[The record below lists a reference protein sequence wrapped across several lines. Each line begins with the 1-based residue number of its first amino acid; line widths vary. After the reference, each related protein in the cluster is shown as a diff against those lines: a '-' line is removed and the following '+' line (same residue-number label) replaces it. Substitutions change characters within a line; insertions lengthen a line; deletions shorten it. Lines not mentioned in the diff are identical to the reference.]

1 MKKVALNET
10 PNGVLTSFTLAQDTV
25 ETNLVLGV
33 YEGFLLRKVAAS
45 PGQGEYTKSGSAISM
60 GFAPATGSSFYFF
73 IQTDPTK
80 GLGLYE
86 VGGSKNG
93 SNTAFTL
100 PVAVPA
106 GSDVILL
113 HTNHVAEQVASSPGL
128 GQFTRSGTA
137 ITWNSTFPPQDGDR
151 LVAYIEEAE
160 ISGVNFALVTLT
172 PTANPLVYDT
182 DIASS
187 DTFSPTLLAIDG
199 GSYIAQISESPAAGE
214 CLYFDA
220 DQTIEFGYTPIAPVV
235 FVTQLVPKSG
245 VNLALLALLRDSR
258 KTQIVLV
265 EDDSLQPDGDPETHY
280 YATEEYSTLSTDTP
294 ANTEYRG
301 IVTGPTILT
310 IERSLQEAFLG
321 RSQLT
326 LGDLRLANGGD
337 LSSRFGLMGN
347 IFTGHSIIIEIV
359 GRREEGYAY
368 ADRGKILV
376 GVKGEP
382 RRRDGAIVI
391 PIADAFALLSI
402 KIPTAVLTTSEYANL
417 PAALVGKPKPLIDG
431 EVKHFEPLLIDPTV
445 PRYLVAGHACEDVAV
460 AVYDQGL
467 ATGLTVTPNHAG
479 GYFDLSGTPTGKVTC
494 DAKGRK
500 ISGTFS
506 NKLWD
511 IVENKLKTDANPVFA
526 TGEIDSG
533 TFLFAKR
540 DSNYACGIAARDQV
554 ELSAQIDKLVSSVIG
569 WYVLRPDGIV
579 TVGQLAAPS
588 VSAVLS
594 LEDVELYVDTFE
606 LTVVPPAWQIIV
618 HYAPL
623 ETTFSDSEIAGAVT
637 QAQRLY
643 LKEGYKT
650 LEWSDASI
658 KDDYPQAVSKTID
671 TRLLNEADAQAI
683 LTLAVSLFSVR
694 QARVSGDFNLAPLLL
709 KLHDTVSFEHGD
721 YDISGNWRTVKIRE
735 SYTATRGPSRVNL
748 ELWRPL

>member
-10 PNGVLTSFTLAQDTV
+10 PNGIITSFTLAEDTV
-25 ETNLVLGV
+25 EAELVIGV
-33 YEGFLLRKVAAS
+33 YEGFILRKVASS
-45 PGQGEYTKSGSAISM
+45 PGVGEYTKSGTAVTM

-73 IQTDPTK
+73 IQTATTK

-86 VGGSKNG
+86 VQGTKNG

-113 HTNHVAEQVASSPGL
+113 HTNRVAEQVASSPGL

-137 ITWNSTFPPQDGDR
+137 ITWNSTFPPQAGDVLR
-151 LVAYIEEAE
+151 AYIEEDE
-160 ISGVNFALVTLT
+160 ISGANFALVTLT
-172 PTANPLVYDT
+172 PTANPQVFDT
-182 DIASS
+182 DLSPSS
-187 DTFSPTLLAIDG
+187 TLSPTLLVADG
-199 GSYIAQISESPAAGE
+199 GSYIAQVSESPAVGE

-220 DQTIEFGYTPIAPVV
+220 DQTIEFGYAPVSPVV
-235 FVTQLVPKSG
+235 FVTQMIPKSG

-265 EDDSLQPDGDPETHY
+265 EDTSRTAAGASQTHY
-280 YATEEYSTLSTDTP
+280 YATEEYSTLATDTP
-294 ANTEYRG
+294 ANKEYRG
-301 IVTGPTILT
+301 IVSGPTILT
-310 IERSLQEAFLG
+310 IKRSLQEAFLG

-326 LGDLRLANGGD
+326 LGDLILKNDGE
-337 LSSRFGLMGN
+337 LSARFGFMGN
-347 IFTGHSIIIEIV
+347 LFAGHPIIIEIV

-368 ADRGKILV
+368 ADRGKVLV

-382 RRRDGAIVI
+382 RRKDGEIII
-391 PIADAFALLSI
+391 PIADSFARLSI
-402 KIPTAVLTTSEYANL
+402 KIPTAVLTTAEYANL
-417 PAALVGKPKPLIDG
+417 PAALVGKPKPIIDG
-431 EVKHFEPLLIDPTV
+431 EVKHFEPLLVDPTV

-467 ATGLTVTPNHAG
+467 ATGLTVTKNNAG

-511 IVENKLKTDANPVFA
+511 IVENKLKSDANPVFTA
-526 TGEIDSG
+526 GEIDSAS
-533 TFLFAKR
+533 LLVAKR

-554 ELSAQIDKLVSSVIG
+554 ELGAQIDTLISSVIG

-579 TVGQLAAPS
+579 TVGQLAAPAS
-588 VSAVLS
+588 AAVLS
-594 LEDVELYVDTFE
+594 LEDVELHADTFE
-606 LTVVPPAWQIIV
+606 LTVTPPAWQVLV

-623 ETTFSDSEIAGAVT
+623 ESTFSDSEIAGSVT
-637 QAQRLY
+637 EAQKRY
-643 LKEGYKT
+643 LKEGHKT
-650 LEWSDASI
+650 LEWSDAAI
-658 KDDYPQAVSKTID
+658 KDDYPQATTKTIA
-671 TRLLNEADAQAI
+671 TRLLNESDAQAV
-683 LTLAVSLFSVR
+683 LNLAVSLFSVR
-694 QARVSGDFNLAPLLL
+694 QARVRGDFNLAPLLL

-721 YDISGNWRTVKIRE
+721 YDISGHWRTVGIQE
-735 SYTATRGPSRVNL
+735 MYTATRGPSRVNL